1 MMSKKNKVL
10 FFSPYGFWLI
20 HNQLD
25 AVVATGLQLRSCEVL
40 VIGCDGV
47 YNDCAITRLN
57 NNKELLCEN
66 CAKVGKNFF
75 EDLFGLPYM
84 QLRNFIEN
92 DDYII
97 ANQWVKTV
105 LPQDYKNAK
114 YDSLPI
120 GKWVTSTIHT
130 HFRIADAGLSS
141 NYVQNIHRKYLID
154 GLVTYNALIRLF
166 NKYQPTNVFLF
177 NGRFAPYRIA
187 FEVAHQMKID
197 VITHERG
204 SIDDSFAF
212 FDNHPTWSCQPPLDC
227 VKAWEEIT
235 LNNEELVQTKN
246 YFIKREYGIDI
257 NWPAFYNFQ
266 TSPVNIHHQLRI
278 PLDAKIFAVFTS
290 SEDELAALEGKVKI
304 TTQFDIIKN
313 LIEIFKNRNEYLV
326 IRHHPYIG
334 GNKDTPIESDFL
346 SKAYQQVFSI
356 PENVRV
362 VMPSEQLTSY
372 ALLWHTDAAIA
383 FFSTVAIEAIARG
396 VPTATLATSSY
407 EKASRYTIQDT
418 SIEHLNQLVD
428 NLLKDSS
435 KLTSEDLKRLYRF
448 TNAYF
453 FKFSHKFRSI
463 GIKNFYSHELRF
475 ESLDD
480 LQPGNDPTLDK
491 VCNRIMLGSSLDN
504 LPSNDLDN
512 RLPEQ
517 EEDFYKQELQEIENH
532 KILIKEQSLNYH
544 NNLVPDIFLVA
555 IIYLKYNTL
564 SPIESQIFP
573 DYLHK
578 SRYKNIVIYEINDCE
593 LSNYQTIIDSIL
605 SLTENI
611 VADYILIANNYTQYD
626 ESFISSAIDILTST
640 DSQDINGV
648 FTGGWLS
655 TVENRIEDGVFI
667 SGVFN
672 QQQKLVF
679 RQGNITYPQALE
691 ILPLL
696 NIPLSALSFGILRK
710 SALREILQE
719 VRKIPENQ
727 AAQYLFES
735 VFNNDNICKTELP
748 KLVIRQELEVLNAV
762 NNSMPELPIH
772 FFTIVLNGQ
781 PFIKYHIEVFK
792 HLPFKWHWHIVEGVA
807 DLKHDTSWS
816 VKLGGNISDEIH
828 KNGRSYD
835 GTTEYL
841 DEVAQLYPTQVTI
854 YRKPEGIFW
863 DGKREM
869 VNAPIVNIQEECL
882 LWQVDVDELWTLE
895 QICDAREMFISN
907 PEKTAAFY
915 WCWYFVGEKLII
927 STRNCYTQN
936 PQLEWLRTW
945 RFKPG
950 AFWAAHEPPVL
961 VETSLDGEY
970 KNVAAVNPF
979 LHEETERLGLIFQ
992 HFAYVTAQQLQFK
1005 EQYYGYSNAVY
1016 QWQALQEIT
1025 KFPVLLREYL
1035 SWVRDETRVDT
1046 AEKLGI
1052 VPIAQKELSS
1062 NNWQFLQPDEI
1073 QQQIAQV
1080 EKPTPL
1086 IIVDGV
1092 FFQLYQTG
1100 IARVWQSL
1108 LEQWAKNGFAKH
1120 IILLDRDGTAPIIPG
1135 IRYRTISYHDYDNI
1149 ESDRSMLQQVC
1160 DEEGAD
1166 LFISSYHTTPIT
1178 TPSVFMAH
1186 DMIAELIGSN
1196 LNHIIWQEKHYAIK
1210 HASAFIAVS
1219 KNTARDLVTYFPQI
1233 ALESV
1238 TIAENGVDH
1247 TTFLVAT
1254 QENIHQFKIKYGI
1267 TKPYFLLVRLG
1278 NVYKNSILFFKAF
1291 SQLPSSYGF
1300 DIVVTGSDGVLS
1312 PEFRAYTSGSI
1323 VHLLHLSDEELA
1335 IAYSGA
1341 VALVYPSK
1349 YEGFGLPILEA
1360 MACGCPVITCPNA
1373 SIPEVAGEAAIYVND
1388 NDVHEMANSLFE
1400 VQKPSIRHSLITAG
1414 LVQVQQF
1421 SWIKMAQTVSSVLIN
1436 ATLISLN
1443 LNKINL
1449 IIFPDWSQSEESLG
1463 LNLQQVIRA
1472 IATHPNNK
1480 NTTLLIDI
1488 TNIAGEDAELFLS
1501 SVVMNLLIEEDLDV
1515 TEELEIS
1522 LLGKLTDIQWKAL
1535 LTRIN
1540 ARIILEHE
1548 DKQALAQV
1556 AVGKI
1561 HCCQIDNLSN
1571 QLNILF
1577 KREKNN
1583 LTNRGKVSIIDTL
1596 AVKDGN
1602 INIII
1607 FPDWSQSEELLLLE
1621 LEQAIKT
1628 VINHSDSSQITL
1640 LINTNGISEDDA
1652 NLVLST
1658 VAMNLLLAENFD
1670 ITVECEISLLGN
1682 LDEIELRAI
1691 VPFLHGRIILQDE
1704 NLEGLALFLIEN
1716 IPAYEIESFN
1726 NIHIGQLVFDL
1737 STRLFQEGRW
1747 TEAIAQYEKLLEIQS
1762 VNADIYCNL
1771 SYCYRQLNLLDEYF
1785 HTLQQGIE
1793 LYPTEGRLHFSLII
1807 DLRRNGLIQEAI
1819 SSAEKAH
1826 ICLPN
1831 DYTFQILKYLTVP
1844 SIYENQEEI
1853 NFYRQRFTQGL
1864 QDLIQQTYLKTT
1876 KEQQSALA
1884 GIGRLTN
1891 FYLSY
1896 QAQNDIDLQRQY
1908 GKLVH
1913 EIMAANYPQWIVPL
1927 SMPKLQP
1934 NNKIRIGYASHY
1946 LHSYSGTLWLTGWL
1960 RYCDRKNFEIYCYYT
1975 GNEPDPITQQFQS
1988 YSDVFH
1994 HIPHNLPAACE
2005 QIIADKLHILV
2016 FPEIGMD
2023 AKTMQMAGLR
2033 LAPLQCV
2040 AWGHPV
2046 TTGLPTIDYFLSS
2059 ELMEPENA
2067 QEHYSEKLI
2076 RLPNIG
2082 VSYPKPYIPPVIKTR
2097 SDFRL
2102 EDDAVIYLCCQA
2114 PFKYLP
2120 QYDFIFAEIAC
2131 RLPQAK
2137 FVFLRGTLLEPRL
2150 KRAFAAV
2157 GLNSE
2162 DYCVFLSI
2170 PERLDYLMINL
2181 LSDVYLDTF
2190 TWSGGNTT
2198 LEAIACNLPIVTCP
2212 GEFMRGRHSDSFLKM
2227 LGVTDTIAQNEAE
2240 YIEIAVKLGLDQA
2253 WRRNIAERMS
2263 QNHDRLF
2270 DDKAC
2275 VTGLEAFYKEVCSKH

>member
-25 AVVATGLQLRSCEVL
+25 AVVATGLQLRGCEVL

-47 YNDCAITRLN
+47 YNDCAITRFN
-57 NNKELLCEN
+57 NNKELCKN

-75 EDLFGLPYM
+75 EDLFVLPYM

-97 ANQWVKTV
+97 ANEWVKTV
-105 LPQDYKNAK
+105 LPQNYKNAK
-114 YDSLPI
+114 YDSVPI

-141 NYVQNIHRKYLID
+141 NYVQSIHRKYLID

-187 FEVAHQMKID
+187 FEVARQMKID

-212 FDNHPTWSCQPPLDC
+212 FDNHPTWSYQPPLDC

-235 LNNEELVQTKN
+235 LTNEELVQTKN

-266 TSPVNIHHQLRI
+266 TSPVNIHRQLRI

-334 GNKDTPIESDFL
+334 GNKDTPIESDSL

-418 SIEHLNQLVD
+418 NIEHLNQLVD
-428 NLLKDSS
+428 NLLTDSS

-463 GIKNFYSHELRF
+463 GIKNFYSHDLRF

-504 LPSNDLDN
+504 LPNNDLDN

-532 KILIKEQSLNYH
+532 KILIREQSLNCH
-544 NNLVPDIFLVA
+544 NNLVTDICLVA
-555 IIYLKYNTL
+555 IVYLKYNT
-564 SPIESQIFP
+564 SSTIESQIPP
-573 DYLHK
+573 DYLHQ
-578 SRYKNIVIYEINDCE
+578 SRYKNIVIYEVNDCE

-679 RQGNITYPQALE
+679 RQGNIIYPQALE

-696 NIPLSALSFGILRK
+696 NIPLSVLSFGILRK
-710 SALREILQE
+710 STLKEILQE
-719 VRKIPENQ
+719 VRTIPENQ

-735 VFNNDNICKTELP
+735 VFNSDNICKIELP
-748 KLVIRQELEVLNAV
+748 KLVIRQELEVLKAV
-762 NNSMPELPIH
+762 NNSTPELRIH

-854 YRKPEGIFW
+854 YRKPEGVFW

-869 VNAPIVNIQEECL
+869 VNAPLVNIQEECL

-895 QICDAREMFISN
+895 QICTTREMFISN

-915 WCWYFVGEKLII
+915 WCWCFVGEKLLI

-961 VETSLDGEY
+961 VETSLDGQY
-970 KNVAAVNPF
+970 QNVAAINPF
-979 LHEETERLGLIFQ
+979 LHQETEELGLVFQ
-992 HFAYVTAQQLQFK
+992 HFAYVTVKQLQFK
-1005 EQYYGYSNAVY
+1005 EQYYGYSNATY
-1016 QWQALQEIT
+1016 EWQTLQKTT

-1046 AEKLGI
+1046 AESLGV
-1052 VPIAQKELSS
+1052 VPIAQKELNT
-1062 NNWQFLQPDEI
+1062 NNWRFLQKDEM
-1073 QQQIAQV
+1073 QQQIAQIK
-1080 EKPTPL
+1080 KPTPI

-1100 IARVWQSL
+1100 ITRVWKSL
-1108 LEQWAKNGFAKH
+1108 LEEWVTNGFAKH
-1120 IILLDRDGTAPIIPG
+1120 ILFLDRGGTAPIIPG

-1149 ESDRSMLQQVC
+1149 DSDRSMLQQVC

-1186 DMIAELIGSN
+1186 DMIAERIGSN
-1196 LNHIIWQEKHYAIK
+1196 LNHIIWQEKHYAIR

-1219 KNTARDLVTYFPQI
+1219 KNTARDLVTYFPEI
-1233 ALESV
+1233 SLESV

-1247 TTFLVAT
+1247 TTFSVAT

-1267 TKPYFLLVRLG
+1267 TKPYFLLVRIG

-1300 DIVVTGSDGVLS
+1300 DIVVTGTDGLLS

-1349 YEGFGLPILEA
+1349 YEGFGMPIVEA

-1373 SIPEVAGEAAIYVND
+1373 SIPEVADEAAIYVND
-1388 NDVHEMANSLFE
+1388 DDVHEMTNALFE
-1400 VQKPSIRHSLITAG
+1400 VQKPGIRNSLITAG
-1414 LVQVQQF
+1414 LVQAEQF
-1421 SWIKMAQTVSSVLIN
+1421 SWIKMAQNVSSVLIN
-1436 ATLISLN
+1436 ATLVSLN
-1443 LNKINL
+1443 LKIINL
-1449 IIFPDWSQSEESLG
+1449 IIFPDWSQPEESLG
-1463 LNLQQVIRA
+1463 LDLQQVIKA
-1472 IATHPNNK
+1472 IATHPHSQE
-1480 NTTLLIDI
+1480 TTLLIN
-1488 TNIAGEDAELFLS
+1488 TGNISGENAELFLS
-1501 SVVMNLLIEEDLDV
+1501 SVIMNLLVEEALDV
-1515 TEELEIS
+1515 TEGLEIS
-1522 LLGKLTDIQWKAL
+1522 LVENLADIQWEAL
-1535 LTRIN
+1535 LARIN
-1540 ARIILEHE
+1540 ARIVLEHE
-1548 DKQALAQV
+1548 DQQALAQV
-1556 AVGKI
+1556 SVAKVSS
-1561 HCCQIDNLSN
+1561 CQIENLSN
-1571 QLNILF
+1571 QLNIFL
-1577 KREKNN
+1577 KQEKQIKYQLSKKIITYNIKEIPITLPYDHVLPHYQNRFRLYDKFIGVLAKYLPNN
-1583 LTNRGKVSIIDTL
+1583 QDFIVDIGANVGDTTALLLQYCLNPIICIEADEEFFGIMEHNLSEYNQRIVFVNSFVSGNNFQNVELVKNRGTARAVESQTKVLKSDSLESIIKKSNLGKCILIKTDTDGFDFEILLSSLSIIKEHSPILYWENEISSLKDIDL
-1596 AVKDGN
+1596 AKDLLKKLESINYTKYIVIDNFGN
-1602 INIII
+1602 PL
-1607 FPDWSQSEELLLLE
+1607 FYGCSSQC
-1621 LEQAIKT
+1621 LEQ
-1628 VINHSDSSQITL
+1628 INEYL
-1640 LINTNGISEDDA
+1640 
-1652 NLVLST
+1652 
-1658 VAMNLLLAENFD
+1658 
-1670 ITVECEISLLGN
+1670 
-1682 LDEIELRAI
+1682 
-1691 VPFLHGRIILQDE
+1691 
-1704 NLEGLALFLIEN
+1704 
-1716 IPAYEIESFN
+1716 FN
-1726 NIHIGQLVFDL
+1726 NIHTKNNTFYYTDIVAFPEKYSYVITQ
-1737 STRLFQEGRW
+1737 
-1747 TEAIAQYEKLLEIQS
+1747 IASEYNDFIQGS
-1762 VNADIYCNL
+1762 NI
-1771 SYCYRQLNLLDEYF
+1771 
-1785 HTLQQGIE
+1785 
-1793 LYPTEGRLHFSLII
+1793 YPT
-1807 DLRRNGLIQEAI
+1807 
-1819 SSAEKAH
+1819 
-1826 ICLPN
+1826 
-1831 DYTFQILKYLTVP
+1831 Y
-1844 SIYENQEEI
+1844 
-1853 NFYRQRFTQGL
+1853 
-1864 QDLIQQTYLKTT
+1864 
-1876 KEQQSALA
+1876 
-1884 GIGRLTN
+1884 
-1891 FYLSY
+1891 
-1896 QAQNDIDLQRQY
+1896 
-1908 GKLVH
+1908 
-1913 EIMAANYPQWIVPL
+1913 
-1927 SMPKLQP
+1927 
-1934 NNKIRIGYASHY
+1934 
-1946 LHSYSGTLWLTGWL
+1946 
-1960 RYCDRKNFEIYCYYT
+1960 
-1975 GNEPDPITQQFQS
+1975 
-1988 YSDVFH
+1988 
-1994 HIPHNLPAACE
+1994 
-2005 QIIADKLHILV
+2005 
-2016 FPEIGMD
+2016 
-2023 AKTMQMAGLR
+2023 
-2033 LAPLQCV
+2033 
-2040 AWGHPV
+2040 
-2046 TTGLPTIDYFLSS
+2046 
-2059 ELMEPENA
+2059 
-2067 QEHYSEKLI
+2067 
-2076 RLPNIG
+2076 
-2082 VSYPKPYIPPVIKTR
+2082 
-2097 SDFRL
+2097 
-2102 EDDAVIYLCCQA
+2102 
-2114 PFKYLP
+2114 
-2120 QYDFIFAEIAC
+2120 
-2131 RLPQAK
+2131 
-2137 FVFLRGTLLEPRL
+2137 
-2150 KRAFAAV
+2150 
-2157 GLNSE
+2157 
-2162 DYCVFLSI
+2162 
-2170 PERLDYLMINL
+2170 
-2181 LSDVYLDTF
+2181 
-2190 TWSGGNTT
+2190 
-2198 LEAIACNLPIVTCP
+2198 
-2212 GEFMRGRHSDSFLKM
+2212 
-2227 LGVTDTIAQNEAE
+2227 
-2240 YIEIAVKLGLDQA
+2240 
-2253 WRRNIAERMS
+2253 
-2263 QNHDRLF
+2263 
-2270 DDKAC
+2270 
-2275 VTGLEAFYKEVCSKH
+2275 